1 MSPAPRPPRIAIV
14 GFPNVGKST
23 LVNRL
28 AGGREAVVHQQAAV
42 TRDRKALACE
52 WNGLRFELI
61 DTGGVDLAAAD
72 SLSRAVQ
79 HQAREAIADADIV
92 GLVLDARAGLRQ
104 GDAEVAD
111 ILRRSRAPVVVIANK
126 VDSPNEEPLVA
137 ELYALGLGEPIAVSA
152 AQGRGT
158 GDLLDRLVEE
168 LREGRSVTDPSAP
181 GRTGTELGSPVT
193 GAPGEEVDGPV
204 SVAVIGRPNVGKS
217 SLVNAFLG
225 DRRVIVSELPGTT
238 RDAIDT
244 PLIFEGR
251 ELVLIDTAGI
261 RRRAKVARTIDY
273 YAQIRS
279 ERAAARA
286 DVAIV
291 VCDAADGVTS
301 EDLRIAEVAMKTGC
315 ATLAALN
322 KWDLLSNAKAPPSGS
337 TGPRVASGSIGE
349 DVAGNRLDDAT
360 ARLTRRVRQR
370 PPVIAASAKTGRGLA
385 KLLSRAVELADRR
398 AERIPTPELNRFL
411 GDAVARRSP
420 PQKRG
425 KRLRLYYGAQVG
437 RRPPRIAIQVN
448 DRRLI
453 SRDWAYYLENRLR
466 ERYRLEGVPLV
477 IDYVPHTR
485 RA

>member
-1 MSPAPRPPRIAIV
+1 MSPAGRPPRIAIV

-28 AGGREAVVHQQAAV
+28 VGGREAVVHEQSGV
-42 TRDRKALACE
+42 TRDRKALECE

-79 HQAREAIADADIV
+79 EQAREAIADAEV
-92 GLVLDARAGLRQ
+92 VALVVDARAGLRQ
-104 GDAEVAD
+104 GDAEVAE
-111 ILRRSRAPVVVIANK
+111 ILRRSDTRVLVVANK
-126 VDSPNEEPLVA
+126 VDSANEEPLVGD
-137 ELYALGLGEPIAVSA
+137 LYALGLGEPIPVSA

-158 GDLLDRLVEE
+158 GDLLDTMVAT
-168 LREGRSVTDPSAP
+168 LREAHPAADPAAP
-181 GRTGTELGSPVT
+181 GRTRAELGSPVAD
-193 GAPGEEVDGPV
+193 APWEEADGSGPV
-204 SVAVIGRPNVGKS
+204 AVAVIGRPNVGKS

-225 DRRVIVSELPGTT
+225 DRRVIVSELAGTT

-244 PLIFEGR
+244 PLAFDGR
-251 ELVLIDTAGI
+251 ELTLIDTAGI
-261 RRRAKVARTIDY
+261 RRRTKVAGTVDY

-279 ERAAARA
+279 ERAARRA

-291 VCDAADGVTS
+291 VCDASEGVTS
-301 EDLRIAEVAMKTGC
+301 EDLRVADLAMKTGC
-315 ATLAALN
+315 ATLIALN
-322 KWDLLSNAKAPPSGS
+322 KWDLLRNPDA
-337 TGPRVASGSIGE
+337 TGREAE
-349 DVAGNRLDDAT
+349 ELAGNSLEDAT
-360 ARLTRRVRQR
+360 ARLARRVRQR
-370 PPVIAASAKTGRGLA
+370 PPVIATSATSGRA
-385 KLLSRAVELADRR
+385 VPKLLARAVELADRR

-411 GDAVARRSP
+411 ADVVALRSP

-453 SRDWAYYLENRLR
+453 GRDWAYFLENRLR
-466 ERYRLEGVPLV
+466 ERYGLQGIPLV
-477 IDYVPHTR
+477 IDFVPHTR